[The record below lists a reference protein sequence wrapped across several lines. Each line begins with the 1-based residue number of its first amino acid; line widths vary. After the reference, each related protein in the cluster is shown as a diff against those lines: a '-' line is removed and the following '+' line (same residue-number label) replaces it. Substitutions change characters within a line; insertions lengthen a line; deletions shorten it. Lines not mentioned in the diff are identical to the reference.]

1 MLGYWKNG
9 EGGGEKVFVPF
20 IRVIGRYRFVI
31 VFFFKRELRSGEIFE
46 LFVTRLFIAR

>member
-9 EGGGEKVFVPF
+9 GGGGGEKVFVPF

-31 VFFFKRELRSGEIFE
+31 VFFLRGNLEAVKYSNCS
-46 LFVTRLFIAR
+46 